1 MRQAVPVDVELKEVD
16 IWFQDEGRFGQQNSI
31 SRVWAE
37 KGSRPGLI
45 RQQQFIS
52 AYLFAA
58 VCPERDLGVALA
70 LPHANAEGMALHLNE
85 ISKLTPEGRHA
96 GVLIDNAGY
105 HRSKELPQFDN
116 LTLISLPPYSPEINS
131 AEEVWEWLRA
141 HDLSNYVFKNYED
154 IINKCCEAWNELLS
168 EVGRLKSLCS
178 RSWAVIS

>member
-116 LTLISLPPYSPEINS
+116 LTLIPLPPYSPEINR
-131 AEEVWEWLRA
+131 AE
-141 HDLSNYVFKNYED
+141 
-154 IINKCCEAWNELLS
+154 
-168 EVGRLKSLCS
+168 
-178 RSWAVIS
+178 